1 MRARQT
7 LVASDGYEV
16 ALFPCEA
23 LYLTEARNPDEH
35 DVLALD
41 FLPRNTSGQA
51 ITGMKCYA
59 PFSGKIVYTGN
70 DHNCILES
78 NNKVHA
84 PDGSLKYMRV
94 LVAHSYIAPTLNA
107 RYNQGEQ
114 FYTTGNYG
122 QSFGEHLH
130 MEVATVDNKSTRL
143 WNQSGVGIYGAIHM
157 WNGLY
162 VNDTTL
168 LRPENYNWRTYDTPT
183 PPPPPPPTPYTP
195 GDFVPTFFNISN
207 TKRKEVNLWRV

>member
-1 MRARQT
+1 MIANQK
-7 LVASDGYEV
+7 LVANDGYEV

-23 LYLTEARNPDEH
+23 LYLSEARDPDEH

-78 NNKVHA
+78 NDKVHA

-94 LVAHSYIAPTLNA
+94 LVAHSNTAPVLGTT
-107 RYNQGEQ
+107 YSQGDL

-122 QSFGEHLH
+122 QSYGEHLH
-130 MEVATVDNKSTRL
+130 MEVATVEHKTDQY
-143 WNQSGVGIYGAIHM
+143 WNDSWVGIYGAIHM
-157 WNGLY
+157 WNALY
-162 VNDTTL
+162 VNDTEL
-168 LRPENYNWRTYDTPT
+168 LRPEDYNWRTYDV
-183 PPPPPPPTPYTP
+183 PPLPPYVP
-195 GDFVPTFFNISN
+195 GDFIPMFNNISN